1 MRYNE
6 NYVIKKT
13 LLGRL
18 YLANQETGDV
28 VDVNPITVDILE
40 TIKKEQ
46 PTKEELIMK
55 MCAEYDAAESE
66 IRADIEEILQVFS
79 EYNIVY

>member
-46 PTKEELIMK
+46 PTKAELIMK

-66 IRADIEEILQVFS
+66 IRADIEEILQVLS

>member
-55 MCAEYDAAESE
+55 MCTEYDAAESE
-66 IRADIEEILQVFS
+66 IRADIEEILQVLS

>member
-40 TIKKEQ
+40 TIKKKQ

-66 IRADIEEILQVFS
+66 IRADIEEILQVLS

>member
-6 NYVIKKT
+6 KYVIKKT

-40 TIKKEQ
+40 TIFCPVQ
-46 PTKEELIMK
+46 CGQQAVQYGLFVVNQQNVFH
-55 MCAEYDAAESE
+55 S
-66 IRADIEEILQVFS
+66 QVPFCL
-79 EYNIVY
+79 

>member
-46 PTKEELIMK
+46 PAKEELIMK

-66 IRADIEEILQVFS
+66 IRADIEEILQVLS

>member
-40 TIKKEQ
+40 TIKKAQ

-55 MCAEYDAAESE
+55 MCAEYDAAESV
-66 IRADIEEILQVFS
+66 IRADIDEILQGLS

>member
-46 PTKEELIMK
+46 PTKEELITK

-66 IRADIEEILQVFS
+66 IRADIEEILQVLS

>member
-28 VDVNPITVDILE
+28 VDVNPITVDNLE
-40 TIKKEQ
+40 NIKKSFN
-46 PTKEELIMK
+46 KEKTTDKGRTYYENV
-55 MCAEYDAAESE
+55 CG
-66 IRADIEEILQVFS
+66 IRRC
-79 EYNIVY
+79 

>member
-1 MRYNE
+1 M
-6 NYVIKKT
+6 
-13 LLGRL
+13 
-18 YLANQETGDV
+18 
-28 VDVNPITVDILE
+28 DILE

-66 IRADIEEILQVFS
+66 IRADIEEILQVLS

>member
-46 PTKEELIMK
+46 RKNL
-55 MCAEYDAAESE
+55 
-66 IRADIEEILQVFS
+66 L
-79 EYNIVY
+79 

>member
-13 LLGRL
+13 LSGRL

-66 IRADIEEILQVFS
+66 IRADIEEILQVLS